1 MASPPRRW
9 PAGPLRRGGDP
20 RGTKRVDIPP
30 VGIHIRVGGV
40 APLRTSTEVPMK
52 TLSLTI
58 EGMSCGHCLN
68 AVNRSL
74 ALLRGVAVQSV
85 VLGRAT
91 VSYDP
96 AAIGAG
102 EISAAVEA
110 AGYRVAAS
118 SE

>member
-1 MASPPRRW
+1 
-9 PAGPLRRGGDP
+9 
-20 RGTKRVDIPP
+20 
-30 VGIHIRVGGV
+30 
-40 APLRTSTEVPMK
+40 MK

-74 ALLRGVAVQSV
+74 ASLPGVVVQSV

-96 AAIGAG
+96 AAIDAG
-102 EISAAVEA
+102 KISAAVEG
-110 AGYRVAAS
+110 AGYHVVGN

>member
-1 MASPPRRW
+1 
-9 PAGPLRRGGDP
+9 
-20 RGTKRVDIPP
+20 
-30 VGIHIRVGGV
+30 
-40 APLRTSTEVPMK
+40 MK

-74 ALLRGVAVQSV
+74 TSLPGVAVQSV

-91 VSYDP
+91 ISYDP

-102 EISAAVEA
+102 EIAAAVEA
-110 AGYRVAAS
+110 AGYRVAGS